1 LKTKRWGFLALTG
14 IVLAAP
20 LSVRAQDA
28 SETATIAGTTSTESA
43 AAAPDV
49 PQAPLQ
55 TLTPEL
61 GGDGRRTLG
70 RLVPNL
76 GRNFVGVFSRDN
88 LRPLLFGAALTG
100 AAAGFLDQPANSYV
114 VLNRP
119 IPKLGSV
126 GQTAGGAGVI
136 APLSALMFV
145 AGRASHDTRFRAAT
159 YDALQATIVTTA
171 YTFGLKE
178 TVQRTRPDG
187 SDKLS
192 FPSGHAANA
201 FAWAAIADRYY
212 GKKAGIAAYT
222 AAGLIGLSRVDHQKH
237 NVSDVLAGATLGYI
251 VGRTVVRRDDEAV
264 RHSRQVFVAPATDA
278 QGSGL
283 GLQVS
288 VQF

>member
-1 LKTKRWGFLALTG
+1 MKRWGLLVLTG
-14 IVLAAP
+14 TMLAAP
-20 LSVRAQDA
+20 LGARAQ
-28 SETATIAGTTSTESA
+28 ETPEAPAVAGATSTEA
-43 AAAPDV
+43 TPAVTPDL
-49 PQAPLQ
+49 PEAPLQ
-55 TLTPEL
+55 ATTPEL
-61 GGDGRRTLG
+61 GGDGRRTVG
-70 RLVPNL
+70 RFFPNL
-76 GRNFVGVFSRDN
+76 GRNFVGVFSTDN

-100 AAAGFLDQPANSYV
+100 ASTLLDQPANSYV
-114 VLNRP
+114 LQNRP
-119 IPKLGSV
+119 IPAFGSV

-136 APLSALMFV
+136 APLGALMFV

-159 YDALQATIVTTA
+159 YDAVQATIVTAA

-178 TVQRTRPDG
+178 TVHRTRPDG
-187 SDKLS
+187 SDNLS

-212 GKKAGIAAYT
+212 GRKAGIAAYT
-222 AAGLIGLSRVDHQKH
+222 AAGLIGLSRVDNRKH

-251 VGRTVVRRDDEAV
+251 VGRTVVRENNEPV
-264 RHSRQVFVAPATDA
+264 RRSRQIFVAPATDA

>member
-1 LKTKRWGFLALTG
+1 MKRWGFLALTG
-14 IVLAAP
+14 TMLAAP
-20 LSVRAQDA
+20 SSARAQDA
-28 SETATIAGTTSTESA
+28 SETAIAGATSTESTSA
-43 AAAPDV
+43 VTPALPET
-49 PQAPLQ
+49 PLQ
-55 TLTPEL
+55 ALTPEL

-70 RLVPNL
+70 RFVPNL

-88 LRPLLFGAALTG
+88 LRPLLFGAAITG

-114 VLNRP
+114 VQNHP
-119 IPKLGSV
+119 FPAFGST

-136 APLSALMFV
+136 APLGALMFV

-178 TVQRTRPDG
+178 AVQRTRPDG
-187 SDKLS
+187 SDNLS

-212 GKKAGIAAYT
+212 GRKAGIAAYT
-222 AAGLIGLSRVDHQKH
+222 VAGLIGISRVDNKKH
-237 NVSDVLAGATLGYI
+237 NVSDVVAGATLGYI
-251 VGRTVVRRDDEAV
+251 VGRTVVRRDGEPV
-264 RHSRQVFVAPATDA
+264 RHSRQIFVAPATDA